1 MEGNL
6 PSNKNQELNI
16 RQSFLHLNNSNSKA
30 RVKIFFWKYLT
41 ALSTSNYKKCNIYL
55 LNKTTYFLYE
65 QKLCFKMF
73 VDFTVPTKNEDITVI
88 TFRFSDIV
96 EESCHIGMALS
107 SGTTS
112 LRTADHFYSF
122 HLTINMQD
130 LFVFSVHTYIIA
142 STSHIDNDKFTEA
155 CHKCINR
162 NECYM

>member
-6 PSNKNQELNI
+6 PSNKNQEVNF

-41 ALSTSNYKKCNIYL
+41 ALSTSNYKKTQYISFKQNQHY
-55 LNKTTYFLYE
+55 LYE
-65 QKLCFKMF
+65 QKLSFKMF
-73 VDFTVPTKNEDITVI
+73 VDFTVPTKHEDITVI

-112 LRTADHFYSF
+112 LSAA
-122 HLTINMQD
+122 D
-130 LFVFSVHTYIIA
+130 LF
-142 STSHIDNDKFTEA
+142 
-155 CHKCINR
+155 
-162 NECYM
+162 

>member
-1 MEGNL
+1 
-6 PSNKNQELNI
+6 
-16 RQSFLHLNNSNSKA
+16 
-30 RVKIFFWKYLT
+30 
-41 ALSTSNYKKCNIYL
+41 
-55 LNKTTYFLYE
+55 
-65 QKLCFKMF
+65 MF

-107 SGTTS
+107 SGTIS

-155 CHKCINR
+155 CHRRINR
-162 NECYM
+162 NECYMYEHYFMPMFLTDNQQNHKLD